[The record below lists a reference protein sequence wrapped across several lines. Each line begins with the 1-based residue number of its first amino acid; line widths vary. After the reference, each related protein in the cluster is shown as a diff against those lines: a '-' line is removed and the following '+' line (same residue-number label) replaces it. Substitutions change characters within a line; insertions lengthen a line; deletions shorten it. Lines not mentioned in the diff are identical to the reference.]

1 MINFH
6 IVYVIV
12 NINPILIKIF
22 FSSFELHYQLL
33 SVYLQIDHKAAFIS
47 YLKRMLKLYACN
59 NLFNQLIYD
68 YVHLQP

>member
-1 MINFH
+1 MTNFH

-22 FSSFELHYQLL
+22 FSSFELRHQLL
-33 SVYLQIDHKAAFIS
+33 SVYLQIDHKAVFIS
-47 YLKRMLKLYACN
+47 YFKRMLKLYACN